1 MVILDPNAVISEAKL
16 TRYLLVFLEKDDK
29 SQFLAQA
36 GYTLENWQEL
46 EQDLREQIL
55 SLEATP
61 TTQTQYGQ
69 KFSITG
75 DLAGRNPHPI
85 RVKTIWMQEAS
96 LDLSHSFPLRR

>member
-29 SQFLAQA
+29 SKFLAQA

-55 SLEATP
+55 SLEAIP
-61 TTQTQYGQ
+61 TAQTQYGQ

-75 DLAGRNPHPI
+75 DLTGRNQYRI
-85 RVKTIWMQEAS
+85 RVKTVWIVAQGITRFVT
-96 LDLSHSFPLRR
+96 LFPA